1 MSGSWRISIPSQA
14 INIEPTNEEEVLKFI
29 NNEIAFYA
37 RLSINGA
44 NIVFGNQNYGSVF
57 LGLAYYLVGHG
68 A

>member
-14 INIEPTNEEEVLKFI
+14 INIEPTEVLKFI